1 MSTTVKILFIIL
13 ISLFILGLFIISL
26 KFILEKYYPRSKKNK
41 KQPEVQELSK
51 EEESKEIVEEEKVE
65 PKEEKQKEKFDFKEF
80 VTKVHKSPTYKSFK
94 VAVISIL
101 IGILLGFLI
110 MVITKPS
117 SSLEGLKRL
126 FIGGFRSK
134 RSIGDVLADAVPI
147 MLTGLAFAFASKT
160 GLFNI
165 GASGQFIVGAVFA
178 LYAARLL
185 TLPPVIHWLVCVL
198 AGVLAG
204 AIWGAIPGILK
215 AFFNVSEV
223 IGTIMMNYIGIYLV
237 SIMAVYPPVFDSLYN
252 RIAINHPTAWTPVI
266 GLDKIFGG
274 SKIDIGIFIA
284 IIVAILIFFIL
295 KKTTL
300 GYQLKAVGY
309 SSTASKAAGINNKK
323 NIITSMAI
331 AGGLAGLGGVFA
343 YLAKS
348 PLFLSGMSSVPPQ
361 GFEGMSVALLAN
373 SHPIGIIFTS
383 VFISYLK
390 NSAET
395 LQIVGYNR
403 EIASVIIASII
414 FMAALSKIISIV
426 LDKGFFKKLFKKKPK
441 EEEQLEVK
449 DNV

>member
-13 ISLFILGLFIISL
+13 MSLYLLGLFTISL
-26 KFILEKYYPRSKKNK
+26 KFILEKYYPKLKNDK
-41 KQPEVQELSK
+41 EKPENQVLFKDED
-51 EEESKEIVEEEKVE
+51 SKEILKEEKVE
-65 PKEEKQKEKFDFKEF
+65 LKEEKQNEKFDFKEF
-80 VTKVHKSPTYKSFK
+80 ISKVRKSPTYKSFK

-117 SSLEGLKRL
+117 SSLEGLRRL
-126 FIGGFRSK
+126 FVGGMRSK

-185 TLPPVIHWLVCVL
+185 TLPPVIHWMVCVL

-204 AIWGAIPGILK
+204 AIWGAIPGFLK

-237 SIMAVYPPVFDSLYN
+237 SIMAIYPPVFDTLYN
-252 RIAINHPTAWTPVI
+252 RIAINHPTAWTPI
-266 GLDKIFGG
+266 LGLNKIFGG
-274 SKIDIGIFIA
+274 SKIDIGIFVA
-284 IIVAILIFFIL
+284 ILVAILIFFIL

-309 SSTASKAAGINNKK
+309 SSTASKAAGINYKK
-323 NIITSMAI
+323 NIIISMAI

-348 PLFLSGMSSVPPQ
+348 PLFLSGMSHVPPQ

-373 SHPIGIIFTS
+373 SHPVGIIFTS

-403 EIASVIIASII
+403 EIASVIIALII

-426 LDKGFFKKLFKKKPK
+426 LDKGILKNLFKKKVK
-441 EEEQLEVK
+441 EEAQVEVN
-449 DNV
+449 DHV

>member
-1 MSTTVKILFIIL
+1 MNSIVRVIFIVIMSLA
-13 ISLFILGLFIISL
+13 ILGLFGLSILYII
-26 KFILEKYYPRSKKNK
+26 EKYRSKLNK
-41 KQPEVQELSK
+41 GK
-51 EEESKEIVEEEKVE
+51 EETDKLELEKVE
-65 PKEEKQKEKFDFKEF
+65 EPIKVVKEEPKQKEKFDLKEF
-80 VTKVHKSPTYKSFK
+80 LNKIRKSPTFKSFK

-126 FIGGFRSK
+126 LIGGLRSK
-134 RSIGDVLADAVPI
+134 RSIGDVLANAVPI

-165 GASGQFIVGAVFA
+165 GASGQFIVGAAFS

-185 TLPPVIHWLVCVL
+185 TLPPVIHWFVCVL

-204 AIWGAIPGILK
+204 AIWGAIPGLLK

-237 SIMAVYPPVFDSLYN
+237 SIMAVYPPVFDTLYN
-252 RIAINHPTAWTPVI
+252 RVAINHPTAWTPVI
-266 GLDKIFGG
+266 GLDKVFGG
-274 SKIDIGIFIA
+274 SKIDIGIFIS
-284 IIVAILIFFIL
+284 ILVAVLIFFIL

-309 SSTASKAAGINNKK
+309 SSTASKAAGINYKK
-323 NIITSMAI
+323 NIIISMSI

-343 YLAKS
+343 YLAKN
-348 PLFLSGMSSVPPQ
+348 PLFLSGMSHVPPQ
-361 GFEGMSVALLAN
+361 GFDGMSVALLAN
-373 SHPIGIIFTS
+373 SHPVGIIFTS
-383 VFISYLK
+383 IFISYLK

-403 EIASVIIASII
+403 ELASVIIASII
-414 FMAALSKIISIV
+414 FMAALSKIVSIL
-426 LDKGFFKKLFKKKPK
+426 LDKGIFRRIFKRKAK
-441 EEEQLEVK
+441 EEKDLEVN